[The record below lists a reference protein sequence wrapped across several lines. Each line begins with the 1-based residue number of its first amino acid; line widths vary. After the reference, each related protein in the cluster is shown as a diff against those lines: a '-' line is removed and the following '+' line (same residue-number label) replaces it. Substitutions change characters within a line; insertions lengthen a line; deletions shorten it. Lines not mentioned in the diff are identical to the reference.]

1 MIEKLLYPKE
11 LKDVIRTLRDDGRL
25 NENVLR
31 VLNRLIYCSIIVWL
45 LLTLLAYSGGSYI
58 VFFLFLILGPFLLW
72 KSIKGSY
79 RIYMVPYLEGEK
91 VEGYVSDI
99 KYYPYEKIEYYVHSY
114 EHDKTYCLFKGL
126 EWNRI
131 PRPQINDPLT
141 IYTNPVKNKCAMPD
155 HEYFK
160 NKYCLDKNL

>member
-11 LKDVIRTLRDDGRL
+11 LKDVIRTLRDDGCL
-25 NENVLR
+25 NENALKVYNRYAYGAIISWPIVL
-31 VLNRLIYCSIIVWL
+31 
-45 LLTLLAYSGGSYI
+45 YI
-58 VFFLFLILGPFLLW
+58 VSFNPVIFYFVLILTPLLFR
-72 KSIKGSY
+72 KAAQGSY

-99 KYYPYEKIEYYVHSY
+99 KYYPYELIEYYVHSY
-114 EHDKTYCLFKGL
+114 DQNKTYCLFKGL

-160 NKYCLDKNL
+160 NRYCLDKNL